1 MMLPIT
7 ANRPAIGL
15 SPMTNDQSPMKGP
28 FGVSFFANSCIYQK
42 KNCTFAAVMKKAV
55 ILFLAIGCL
64 LSCDKPSRLE
74 AYRAQ
79 KHEKDSIG
87 LFEQERTL
95 SYYQKQLDALLP
107 VSDSLIALFS
117 YEKNE
122 KYQDHGYY
130 VIRNN
135 RLKNPNYDL
144 RVMVRDDGQ
153 DLIVYK
159 EGKRLSDQQLADL
172 RIKGNEALERADHLQ
187 IVISDVNE
195 LEKRIRKTNLEVQK
209 YLKRLQK
216 N

>member
-1 MMLPIT
+1 MSFLPIYLVLQ
-7 ANRPAIGL
+7 IFC
-15 SPMTNDQSPMKGP
+15 S
-28 FGVSFFANSCIYQK
+28 
-42 KNCTFAAVMKKAV
+42 TFAADMKKAV

-79 KHEKDSIG
+79 KHERDSIG
-87 LFEQERTL
+87 LVDQERTL

>member
-1 MMLPIT
+1 
-7 ANRPAIGL
+7 
-15 SPMTNDQSPMKGP
+15 
-28 FGVSFFANSCIYQK
+28 
-42 KNCTFAAVMKKAV
+42 MKKAV